1 MPNIPRIHSH
11 SRKIIKQ
18 FVDRGYKKD
27 VIQQIQKVDQ
37 LDRKQLLHQQK
48 RHDKQC
54 IPQCIPLSV
63 TYSRA
68 LPNLKDIITKD
79 WYILQA
85 NQNCKETFGT
95 LPIIAFRKGTSL
107 KQVIGTNTIHNNKKL
122 IKTKNNHHT
131 GKCDPCN
138 STRCLCCQH
147 FISTTTFKSNQTKK
161 TIKIYHRVNCKSSF
175 APLGLNKDLN

>member
-54 IPQCIPLSV
+54 IPLSV
-63 TYSRA
+63 TYSRL
-68 LPNLKDIITKD
+68 LPNLKDITKG
-79 WYILQA
+79 WHTLQA
-85 NQNCKETFGT
+85 N
-95 LPIIAFRKGTSL
+95 
-107 KQVIGTNTIHNNKKL
+107 
-122 IKTKNNHHT
+122 
-131 GKCDPCN
+131 
-138 STRCLCCQH
+138 
-147 FISTTTFKSNQTKK
+147 
-161 TIKIYHRVNCKSSF
+161 
-175 APLGLNKDLN
+175 